1 MILMVCN
8 FRVQSIKSST
18 KVADEEK
25 KMKVAWPAAISV
37 FGKWR
42 RNLALNWSDNWESFE
57 NTAIFFSY
65 SVDFDK

>member
-25 KMKVAWPAAISV
+25 KMKVAWQAAI
-37 FGKWR
+37 
-42 RNLALNWSDNWESFE
+42 
-57 NTAIFFSY
+57 TAFLGSGDGIWP
-65 SVDFDK
+65 